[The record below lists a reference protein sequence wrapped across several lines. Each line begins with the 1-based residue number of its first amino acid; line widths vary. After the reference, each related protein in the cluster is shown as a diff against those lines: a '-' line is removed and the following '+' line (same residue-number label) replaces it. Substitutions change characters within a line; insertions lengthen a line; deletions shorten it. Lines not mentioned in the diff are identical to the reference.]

1 MSDLPR
7 QVDIAEEGPRE
18 GFQVEKNPIPSAD
31 KIALIDALSATG
43 LRHIQVASFVSPK
56 LVPGWADAEQVV
68 AGFTPKPDI
77 HYTALWFNAAGLDR
91 ALAFKDRLHL
101 FGSIS
106 LAASEAFSLKNL
118 NRDRAGQI
126 EAMRKQTA
134 AHIAAG
140 VPVTRIG
147 LQAAF
152 GCNYAGDV
160 PPAQVMAAVT
170 DGLMIAAEAGVTIQ
184 DLTLADTMGWA
195 NPRQIEAVVGEVRNR
210 WPELRLALHLHDT
223 RGLGI
228 ANAMAGLRM
237 GVARFDAAVGGL
249 GGCPFAGQP
258 GAPGNIATEELAL
271 LCAELGIATGIDL
284 EALVEAGRLAERILD
299 RRLPSAVLRGGTLA
313 RFRAQ
318 AAWINVRRCAPLCT
332 SSRPQQGRH
341 HGSLGAPFARNRFG
355 AGNRERFRRTRAA
368 FRRTFPGTDLSADR
382 PRRGGPC
389 QHRGL
394 ARRSAACQSSAALG
408 AGCDG

>member
-1 MSDLPR
+1 
-7 QVDIAEEGPRE
+7 
-18 GFQVEKNPIPSAD
+18 
-31 KIALIDALSATG
+31 
-43 LRHIQVASFVSPK
+43 
-56 LVPGWADAEQVV
+56 VPGWADAEAVV

-160 PPAQVMAAVT
+160 APAQVMAAIA
-170 DGLMIAAEAGVTIQ
+170 DGLAIASEAGASEAGASEAGASEAGVTIR

-195 NPRQIEAVVGEVRNR
+195 NPHQIETVIGEVRNR

-249 GGCPFAGQP
+249 GGFPFAGQP

-313 RFRAQ
+313 RFRA
-318 AAWINVRRCAPLCT
+318 
-332 SSRPQQGRH
+332 
-341 HGSLGAPFARNRFG
+341 
-355 AGNRERFRRTRAA
+355 RAA
-368 FRRTFPGTDLSADR
+368 
-382 PRRGGPC
+382 
-389 QHRGL
+389 
-394 ARRSAACQSSAALG
+394 
-408 AGCDG
+408 

>member
-1 MSDLPR
+1 
-7 QVDIAEEGPRE
+7 
-18 GFQVEKNPIPSAD
+18 
-31 KIALIDALSATG
+31 
-43 LRHIQVASFVSPK
+43 
-56 LVPGWADAEQVV
+56 
-68 AGFTPKPDI
+68 
-77 HYTALWFNAAGLDR
+77 
-91 ALAFKDRLHL
+91 
-101 FGSIS
+101 
-106 LAASEAFSLKNL
+106 
-118 NRDRAGQI
+118 
-126 EAMRKQTA
+126 MRKQTA

-152 GCNYAGDV
+152 GCNYTGDV
-160 PPAQVMAAVT
+160 APAQVMAAIA
-170 DGLMIAAEAGVTIQ
+170 DGLAIASEAGASEAGASEAGASEAGASEAGVTIR

-195 NPRQIEAVVGEVRNR
+195 NPHQIETVIGEVRNR

-313 RFRAQ
+313 RFRA
-318 AAWINVRRCAPLCT
+318 
-332 SSRPQQGRH
+332 
-341 HGSLGAPFARNRFG
+341 
-355 AGNRERFRRTRAA
+355 RAA
-368 FRRTFPGTDLSADR
+368 
-382 PRRGGPC
+382 
-389 QHRGL
+389 
-394 ARRSAACQSSAALG
+394 
-408 AGCDG
+408 